1 MKKQLDPNE
10 QEELLELV
18 RTRFENNMNRHK
30 KAKWE
35 SVLAKLKSDPAK
47 LWSLHQMEITGGEP
61 DLVSLGKEQGE
72 HLFVDCSKESPKGR
86 RSVCYDQAALE
97 SRKKHKPDHSALG
110 MAEDMGVE
118 LLTQEEYIN
127 LQKFGEFDTTT
138 SSWVITPDDI
148 RKKGG
153 AIFGDFRYGK
163 VFIYHN
169 GADSYYGARG
179 FRACLRV

>member
-1 MKKQLDPNE
+1 MKLSSTE
-10 QEELLELV
+10 QKELLELV
-18 RTRFENNMNRHK
+18 RNRFENNMNRHK
-30 KAKWE
+30 KVKWE
-35 SVLAKLKSDPAK
+35 NVLDKLKSGPAK

-61 DLVSLGKEQGE
+61 DVVSLGKEQEGYF
-72 HLFVDCSKESPKGR
+72 FVDCAKESPKGR
-86 RSVCYDQAALE
+86 RSVCYDQVALE

-118 LLTQEEYIN
+118 LLTQEEYFT
-127 LQKFGEFDTTT
+127 LQKFGEFDTKT
-138 SSWVITPDDI
+138 SSWVLTPDDI

-153 AIFGDFRYGK
+153 AIFGDFRYGN